1 MKEKKYLSAAIAL
14 AIMAAG
20 SSVFA
25 ADIADFG
32 DEDVVVTATRT
43 EKKDVDV
50 PAGTEIVTA
59 EKIKEMG
66 VRSAMD
72 VLKQLN
78 GIQYDCIGNANSNM
92 GTMTNDVIIRGYKD
106 GTLILINGTPMEYR
120 GKYDLGSIDARNI
133 ERIEV
138 IKGNGSTLYGSDA
151 IGGVVN
157 IILKK
162 NTQENTVTVGF
173 GNREGYNYGVNVGN
187 GNWRVGYYKS
197 MLGKKFDQC
206 TPALQDGAEL
216 RYYTYDLSKEN
227 FNISGSINK
236 NWDIYYNF
244 SENIGYYDR
253 YFTGF
258 YAGYDGPAYKV
269 GDRFQ
274 TRRYDTINHNMQ
286 AIFHDNDWK
295 VSIYNN
301 LNFIDSEGYTDAKY
315 SSTTGKYSKFNKPYH
330 SREKNNT
337 YGVDVQKTWHFN
349 STNFTAGISGM
360 RENYKSYVSTDSN
373 GKMTYSDKN
382 FGRNV
387 WAAFTQVEH
396 SFDSK
401 NTATFGARETWT
413 TGAYRDQNY
422 NNFSMSGSWLHKMNE
437 DNNLY
442 LSIAQSF
449 KMPTYS
455 EMNKNTDFA
464 IPNPDLKPA
473 KGINYEIGW
482 KQNHGSHTW
491 KAALFHI
498 DVKDNITASW
508 DTKKKYYQY
517 TNVDFRNT
525 GIELSCKIDG
535 GDKWSYNYG
544 ITWQHPQSKSD
555 NAKKL
560 QMKGQWENVY
570 GRLQLDGGISYKYKK
585 FKTNLNLTYMCSR
598 YQSQS
603 GPNEAVKPYLLS
615 NWNFIYTPDEHI
627 EFNLNIENVLNRRDR
642 TSNSSSDYF
651 CAPTTFMLNYTYKF

>member
-25 ADIADFG
+25 ADVVDFG
-32 DEDVVVTATRT
+32 DEEVVVTATRT

-120 GKYDLGSIDARNI
+120 GKYDLGSIDAHNI

-173 GNREGYNYGVNVGN
+173 GNREGYNYGVNVGS

-197 MLGKKFDQC
+197 MLGKSFDQC
-206 TPALQDGAEL
+206 TPNINKDAKNAEL
-216 RYYTYDLSKEN
+216 RYYTRDLSKEN
-227 FNISGSINK
+227 FNISGSLNDK
-236 NWDIYYNF
+236 WDIYYNF
-244 SENIGYYDR
+244 SENMGYYDR
-253 YFTGF
+253 YITATLPGYTGK
-258 YAGYDGPAYKV
+258 AKV
-269 GDRFQ
+269 GDLYQ
-274 TRRYDTINHNMQ
+274 TRRYDTTNHNFQ
-286 AIFHDNDWK
+286 AVFHDKDWK
-295 VSIYNN
+295 VSIFNN
-301 LNFIDSEGYTDAKY
+301 LNFIESRGVT
-315 SSTTGKYSKFNKPYH
+315 NKLNYAGTPYH
-330 SREKNNT
+330 TREKNVS
-337 YGVDVQKTWHFN
+337 YGADVQKKWYLNN
-349 STNFTAGISGM
+349 STNLIAGISGQ
-360 RENYKSYVSTDSN
+360 REIYNAYITTDT
-373 GKMTYSDKN
+373 KKN
-382 FGRNV
+382 IISSKNSSFGRNV
-387 WAAFTQVEH
+387 WAAFTQIEH
-396 SFDSK
+396 QFDAK

-437 DNNLY
+437 ENNLY

-482 KQNHGSHTW
+482 KQNHGSHYW

-498 DVKDNITASW
+498 DVRDNITASW
-508 DTKKKYYQY
+508 DTDKKYYQY

-560 QMKGQWENVY
+560 QMRNQWENVY
-570 GRLQLDGGISYKYKK
+570 GRLQLDGGIGYKYKK
-585 FKTNLNLTYMCSR
+585 FKTNLNFTYMCSR

-615 NWNFIYTPDEHI
+615 NWNFIYTPDEHS

>member
-173 GNREGYNYGVNVGN
+173 GNREGYNYGVNVGS

-197 MLGKKFDQC
+197 MLGKSFDQC
-206 TPALQDGAEL
+206 TPNINKDAKNAEL
-216 RYYTYDLSKEN
+216 RYYTRDLSKEN
-227 FNISGSINK
+227 FNISGSLNDK
-236 NWDIYYNF
+236 WDIYYNF
-244 SENIGYYDR
+244 SENMGYYDR
-253 YFTGF
+253 YITATLPGYTGK
-258 YAGYDGPAYKV
+258 AKV
-269 GDRFQ
+269 GDLYQ
-274 TRRYDTINHNMQ
+274 TRRYDTTNHNFQ
-286 AIFHDNDWK
+286 AVFHDKDWK
-295 VSIYNN
+295 VSIFNN
-301 LNFIDSEGYTDAKY
+301 LNFIESRGVT
-315 SSTTGKYSKFNKPYH
+315 NKLNYAGTPYH
-330 SREKNNT
+330 TREKNVS
-337 YGVDVQKTWHFN
+337 YGADVQKKWYLNN
-349 STNFTAGISGM
+349 STNLIAGISGQ
-360 RENYKSYVSTDSN
+360 REIYNAYITTDT
-373 GKMTYSDKN
+373 KKN
-382 FGRNV
+382 IISSKNSSFGRNV
-387 WAAFTQVEH
+387 WAAFTQIEH
-396 SFDSK
+396 QFDAK

-437 DNNLY
+437 ENNLY

-482 KQNHGSHTW
+482 KQNHGSHYW

-498 DVKDNITASW
+498 DVRDNITASW
-508 DTKKKYYQY
+508 DTDKKYYQY

-560 QMKGQWENVY
+560 QMRNQWENVY

-603 GPNEAVKPYLLS
+603 APNEAVKPYLLS
-615 NWNFIYTPDEHI
+615 NWNFIYTPDEHS

>member
-173 GNREGYNYGVNVGN
+173 GNREGYNYGVNVGS

-197 MLGKKFDQC
+197 MLGKSFDQC
-206 TPALQDGAEL
+206 TPNINKDAKNAEL
-216 RYYTYDLSKEN
+216 RYYTRDLSKEN
-227 FNISGSINK
+227 FNISGSLNDK
-236 NWDIYYNF
+236 WDIYYNF
-244 SENIGYYDR
+244 SENMGYYDR
-253 YFTGF
+253 YITATLPGYTGK
-258 YAGYDGPAYKV
+258 AKV
-269 GDRFQ
+269 GDLYQ
-274 TRRYDTINHNMQ
+274 TRRYDTTNHNFQ
-286 AIFHDNDWK
+286 AVFHDKDWK
-295 VSIYNN
+295 VSIFNN
-301 LNFIDSEGYTDAKY
+301 LNFIESIGVT
-315 SSTTGKYSKFNKPYH
+315 NKLDYAGNPYH
-330 SREKNNT
+330 TREKNVS
-337 YGVDVQKTWHFN
+337 YGADVQKKWYLNN
-349 STNFTAGISGM
+349 STNLIAGISGQ
-360 RENYKSYVSTDSN
+360 REIYNAYITTDT
-373 GKMTYSDKN
+373 KKN
-382 FGRNV
+382 IISSKNSSFGRNV

-437 DNNLY
+437 ENNLY

-560 QMKGQWENVY
+560 QMRNQWENVY

-585 FKTNLNLTYMCSR
+585 FKTNLNFTYMCSR

-603 GPNEAVKPYLLS
+603 APNEAVKPYLLS
-615 NWNFIYTPDEHI
+615 NWNFIYTPDEHS

>member
-25 ADIADFG
+25 ADVVDFG
-32 DEDVVVTATRT
+32 DEEVIVTATRT

-59 EKIKEMG
+59 DKIKEMG

-173 GNREGYNYGVNVGN
+173 GNREGYNYGVNVGS

-197 MLGKKFDQC
+197 MLGKSFDQC
-206 TPALQDGAEL
+206 TPNINKDAKNAEL
-216 RYYTYDLSKEN
+216 RYYTRDLSKEN
-227 FNISGSINK
+227 FNISGSLNDK
-236 NWDIYYNF
+236 WDIYYNF
-244 SENIGYYDR
+244 SENMGYYDR
-253 YFTGF
+253 YITATLPGYTGK
-258 YAGYDGPAYKV
+258 AKV
-269 GDRFQ
+269 GDLYQ
-274 TRRYDTINHNMQ
+274 TRRYDTTNHNFQ
-286 AIFHDNDWK
+286 AVFHDKDWK
-295 VSIYNN
+295 VSIFNN
-301 LNFIDSEGYTDAKY
+301 LNFIESRGVT
-315 SSTTGKYSKFNKPYH
+315 NKLNYAGTPYH
-330 SREKNNT
+330 TREKNVS
-337 YGVDVQKTWHFN
+337 YGADVQKKWYLNN
-349 STNFTAGISGM
+349 STNLIAGISGQ
-360 RENYKSYVSTDSN
+360 REIYNAYITTDT
-373 GKMTYSDKN
+373 KKN
-382 FGRNV
+382 IISSKNSSFGRNV
-387 WAAFTQVEH
+387 WAAFTQIEH
-396 SFDSK
+396 QFDAK

-437 DNNLY
+437 ENNLY

-498 DVKDNITASW
+498 DVEDNITASW

-560 QMKGQWENVY
+560 QMRNQWENVY
-570 GRLQLDGGISYKYKK
+570 GRLQLDGGIGYKYKK
-585 FKTNLNLTYMCSR
+585 FKTNLNFTYMCSR

-615 NWNFIYTPDEHI
+615 NWNFIYTPDEHS